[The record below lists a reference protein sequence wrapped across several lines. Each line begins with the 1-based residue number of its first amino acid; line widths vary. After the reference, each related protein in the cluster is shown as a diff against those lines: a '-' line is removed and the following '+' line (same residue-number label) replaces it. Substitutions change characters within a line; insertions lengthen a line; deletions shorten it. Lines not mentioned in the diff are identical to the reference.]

1 MLKKLGEL
9 AQTDEDARMVL
20 EDVTEN
26 DSRDAIS
33 RGYTFLE
40 DYGKEDKPETP
51 KDYTLTKD
59 EEKRYKSLLLNNRDE
74 FEDLLPQEKGYFY
87 GTSPID
93 YDQRILFDEAE
104 RIRVNAET
112 SISKEEAL
120 RRAFRIYGEEK
131 APVVEGSG
139 WGIKKRG

>member
-1 MLKKLGEL
+1 MKETINEDTYQTLKEV
-9 AQTDEDARMVL
+9 E
-20 EDVTEN
+20 VTPYEKA
-26 DSRDAIS
+26 SLPMWKRDT
-33 RGYTFLE
+33 GQ
-40 DYGKEDKPETP
+40 KEEKPETP